1 DTTFSSRSRL
11 VLVWQSTTE
20 ADFYGTEEII
30 AMQVRHLFMAQR
42 LSHNHGTTRV
52 LIVTG
57 CYAIA
62 IPRMLSLPCAAT
74 VARSNL
80 GSSGSGKPPPY
91 ATPSRVGR
99 GDQQQP
105 PSYRTPGRDEKKQT
119 ASAAGVKKERT
130 PNGVSKLL
138 PKKRSFSWVDWSARL
153 PCSTLP
159 SPRPPAFCHCQACQM
174 GGGLVQ
180 GSVNREILNTAFGE
194 ALITSI
200 AAYNNQRA
208 VNSLLRSDSD
218 GEDEKEGQD
227 VGDGGLVGTDRTAGK
242 LQVTAMKVVGSWPV

>member
-11 VLVWQSTTE
+11 VLVWQRTTE

-30 AMQVRHLFMAQR
+30 AMQVRHLFMVQ
-42 LSHNHGTTRV
+42 
-52 LIVTG
+52 IVTG
-57 CYAIA
+57 CYAIT

-91 ATPSRVGR
+91 TTPSRLGR

-105 PSYRTPGRDEKKQT
+105 PPYRTPGRDEKKQT
-119 ASAAGVKKERT
+119 ASAARAKKERT
-130 PNGVSKLL
+130 ANGVSKLL
-138 PKKRSFSWVDWSARL
+138 PKRVRRTTGQCTGRVTNE
-153 PCSTLP
+153 PT
-159 SPRPPAFCHCQACQM
+159 PRPPAFCHCQACQM
-174 GGGLVQ
+174 GGGLAQ
-180 GSVNREILNTAFGE
+180 GSVNREILNKAFGE

-218 GEDEKEGQD
+218 GEDEKEGQHVD
-227 VGDGGLVGTDRTAGK
+227 DGGLVGTDRTAGK
-242 LQVTAMKVVGSWPV
+242 LQ